1 MYNVFVR
8 ANAVFFYWTTVIFF
22 LSMGCSIS
30 SFYFE
35 SDPRVS
41 LELNKFEELS
51 YVSSYNAENAL
62 FSLDIDADLT
72 SLWNWNVKQLFV
84 WVQAEYRTKTYK
96 KNQVILWDTIIEDP
110 SEAHLLL
117 KDEKLK
123 YELTSFEKE
132 LRNREINLTIAWDIM
147 PVVGVLKKSG
157 RKDGGSGNFHQ
168 IKMPDKYVKLPS
180 SR

>member
-22 LSMGCSIS
+22 LSMGCSTT
-30 SFYFE
+30 SFFFE
-35 SDPRVS
+35 SNPTIS
-41 LELNKFEELS
+41 MSLNKFEELS
-51 YVSSYNAENAL
+51 YVKSYNAENAL

-72 SLWNWNVKQLFV
+72 TLFNWNVKQLFV
-84 WVQAEYRTKTYK
+84 WISAEYKTRSYE
-96 KNQVILWDTIIEDP
+96 KNQVILWDTIIEDV

-132 LRNREINLTIAWDIM
+132 LRNRKINLTLSWDIM
-147 PVVGVLKKSG
+147 PVVGVLKMQ
-157 RKDGGSGNFHQ
+157 GGQVSNVHQ
-168 IKMPDKYVKLPS
+168 ITLPKKYVKLTA
-180 SR
+180 R